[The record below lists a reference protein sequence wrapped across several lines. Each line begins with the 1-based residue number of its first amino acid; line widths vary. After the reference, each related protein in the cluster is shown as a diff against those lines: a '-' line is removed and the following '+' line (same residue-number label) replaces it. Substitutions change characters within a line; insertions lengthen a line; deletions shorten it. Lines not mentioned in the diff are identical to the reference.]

1 MDEHFEIF
9 FIQIRGTDWVE
20 KISKLKLVDWET
32 GWSKTSKT
40 KSNSFF
46 PFFPY
51 EVDRSKKKKK
61 RKIELL
67 QSTKNQKVDFYICL
81 KYP

>member
-61 RKIELL
+61 EKLNYSKVQKIKRLIF
-67 QSTKNQKVDFYICL
+67 TYV
-81 KYP
+81 